1 MKKRFP
7 AFWPDVFPQ
16 NLCYT
21 VIIPNDKRKVC
32 KFMRKRYHSAFRRTA
47 VISAVVILCGALAAA
62 AAFYHG
68 RVPWVRQ
75 QTPSSAVQP
84 SSQAA
89 SELLSSSQPVK
100 KPVSITILGAGDD
113 LIHSTLYNRAK
124 KLAGG
129 KGYNF
134 DPMYERVAGRIQ
146 SADIA
151 VVNQESILAS
161 KVAPISGYPLF
172 NSPTEVGDELVH
184 LGFDV
189 INQANNHVLDMGEKG
204 IKAALDYWDTQ
215 PVTAIGVY
223 RNDADLQNIRIV
235 EAKGIK
241 TAHIGITEMT
251 NGLYLPKGSKD
262 RIVYASDTELIK
274 SLIQKAKRMADV
286 VVISVHWGN
295 EDTYTLSD
303 KQKKLA
309 QEMVDWGADIIF
321 GNHPHVVQQLTLL
334 TRASDGA
341 KCPVIF
347 ALGNFISGQLYGRN
361 MVSGFL
367 TVTMTKN
374 FQTGKTTYSGMKFE
388 PIVTHYG
395 AGFANLSIYPL
406 SEYSES
412 LASKHGVRKRTRN
425 FSMKFIQGIIDRNIP
440 KEYQAES

>member
-1 MKKRFP
+1 MRNRRYS
-7 AFWPDVFPQ
+7 
-16 NLCYT
+16 NL
-21 VIIPNDKRKVC
+21 
-32 KFMRKRYHSAFRRTA
+32 RRTA
-47 VISAVVILCGALAAA
+47 VISSIIILCGAIAAA

-68 RVPWVRQ
+68 QIPGPDQ
-75 QTPSSAVQP
+75 DPISSSALQSSSQTKTPSS
-84 SSQAA
+84 SK
-89 SELLSSSQPVK
+89 PVP

-129 KGYNF
+129 KGYDF

-146 SADIA
+146 NADIA
-151 VVNQESILAS
+151 VINQESILAS
-161 KVAPISGYPLF
+161 KAAPISGYPLF
-172 NSPTEVGDELVH
+172 NSPTEVGDELAH

-215 PVTAIGVY
+215 PVKAIGAY

-241 TAHIGITEMT
+241 TAQIGITEMT
-251 NGLYLPKGSKD
+251 NGLYLPKNSD
-262 RIVYASDTELIK
+262 YRIIYASEAELIK
-274 SLIQKAKRMADV
+274 SQIQKAKSMADI
-286 VVISVHWGN
+286 VVISVHWGT
-295 EDTYTLSD
+295 EDTYTLTD
-303 KQKKLA
+303 QQKKLA

-347 ALGNFISGQLYGRN
+347 AFGNFISGQLYGRN
-361 MVSGFL
+361 MVSGL
-367 TVTMTKN
+367 LSVTMTKN

-406 SEYSES
+406 NEYSEG
-412 LASKHGVRKRTRN
+412 LARKHGVRTRTPE
-425 FSMKFIQGIIDRNIP
+425 FSMKFIQDIIDRNIP

>member
-1 MKKRFP
+1 MQKKH
-7 AFWPDVFPQ
+7 
-16 NLCYT
+16 
-21 VIIPNDKRKVC
+21 
-32 KFMRKRYHSAFRRTA
+32 HSALRQTA
-47 VISAVVILCGALAAA
+47 IVVVVLAACAALAAA
-62 AAFYHG
+62 AGLFQGQAFSSLSG
-68 RVPWVRQ
+68 RQ
-75 QTPSSAVQP
+75 SSSKASSAV
-84 SSQAA
+84 S
-89 SELLSSSQPVK
+89 VK
-100 KPVSITILGAGDD
+100 SAQKPVSITILGAGDD
-113 LIHSTLYNRAK
+113 LIHSTIYNRAR

-134 DPMYERVAGRIQ
+134 DPMYQRVAGRIK

-151 VVNQESILAS
+151 VINQESILAS
-161 KVAPISGYPLF
+161 KVAPVSGYPLF

-204 IKAALDYWDTQ
+204 MKSSLDYWDTK
-215 PVTAIGVY
+215 PVTAIGAY

-251 NGLYLPKGSKD
+251 NGMYLPKGSAY
-262 RIVYASDTELIK
+262 RILYTSDTEEIK

-286 VVISVHWGN
+286 VVISVHWGT
-295 EDTYTLSD
+295 EDTYTLTD
-303 KQKKLA
+303 QQKKLA

-321 GNHPHVVQQLTLL
+321 GNHPHVVQKLTLL

-361 MVSGFL
+361 MVSGLL

-374 FQTGKTTYSGMKFE
+374 FATGKTTYSSMKFD
-388 PIVTHYG
+388 PIVTHYE
-395 AGFANLSIYPL
+395 ARFANLAIYPL
-406 SEYSES
+406 SEYSET
-412 LASKHGVRKRTRN
+412 LASRHGVRKKTTPD
-425 FSMKFIQGIIDRNIP
+425 FSMQFIRNIINRNIP
-440 KEYQAES
+440 KEYQAA

>member
-1 MKKRFP
+1 MKKRH
-7 AFWPDVFPQ
+7 
-16 NLCYT
+16 
-21 VIIPNDKRKVC
+21 
-32 KFMRKRYHSAFRRTA
+32 HSAFRRTA
-47 VISAVVILCGALAAA
+47 VISAAIIFCGVIAAA

-68 RVPWVRQ
+68 QIPGLNQ
-75 QTPSSAVQP
+75 SQTSSSALPSSSQTKTPSSSKSVP
-84 SSQAA
+84 
-89 SELLSSSQPVK
+89 

-113 LIHSTLYNRAK
+113 LIHSTIYNRAK

-129 KGYNF
+129 KGYDF

-146 SADIA
+146 TADIA

-189 INQANNHVLDMGEKG
+189 INQANNHVLDMGQKG

-215 PVTAIGVY
+215 PVTAIGAY

-235 EAKGIK
+235 ESKGIK
-241 TAHIGITEMT
+241 TAQIGITEMT
-251 NGLYLPKGSKD
+251 NGLYLPKDSD
-262 RIVYASDTELIK
+262 YRIVYASDTELIK
-274 SLIQKAKRMADV
+274 SLIQKAKSMADV
-286 VVISVHWGN
+286 VVISVHWGT
-295 EDTYTLSD
+295 EDTYTLTD
-303 KQKKLA
+303 QQKKLA

-347 ALGNFISGQLYGRN
+347 AFGNFISGQLYGRN
-361 MVSGFL
+361 MVSGLL

-374 FQTGKTTYSGMKFE
+374 FETGKTVYSGMKFE
-388 PIVTHYG
+388 PIVTHYETS
-395 AGFANLSIYPL
+395 FANLSIYPL
-406 SEYSES
+406 SEYSET
-412 LASKHGVRKRTRN
+412 LASKHGVRKRTPE
-425 FSMKFIQGIIDRNIP
+425 FSMRFIQDIIDQNIP

>member
-1 MKKRFP
+1 M
-7 AFWPDVFPQ
+7 V
-16 NLCYT
+16 
-21 VIIPNDKRKVC
+21 
-32 KFMRKRYHSAFRRTA
+32 SAA
-47 VISAVVILCGALAAA
+47 VLLCGLFAAA
-62 AAFYHG
+62 AAFYHA
-68 RVPWVRQ
+68 Q
-75 QTPSSAVQP
+75 IAELFHAQESSSAVQS
-84 SSQAA
+84 SSQAV
-89 SELLSSSQPVK
+89 SEESSSESVPE
-100 KPVSITILGAGDD
+100 PVSISILGAGDD

-129 KGYNF
+129 TGYNF
-134 DPMYERVAGRIQ
+134 DPMYERVAGTIQ

-151 VVNQESILAS
+151 VINQESVLAS

-204 IKAALDYWDTQ
+204 IKATLDYWDTQ
-215 PVTAIGVY
+215 SAAAVGAY
-223 RNDADLQNIRIV
+223 RNEEDLQNIRIV

-251 NGLYLPKGSKD
+251 NGLYLPKDSQY
-262 RIVYASDTELIK
+262 RLIYANNAELIK
-274 SLIQKAKRMADV
+274 SLIQKAKSMADV
-286 VVISVHWGN
+286 VVISAHWGN
-295 EDTYTLSD
+295 EDTYTLSE

-321 GNHPHVVQQLTLL
+321 GNHPHVVQELTLL

-347 ALGNFISGQLYGRN
+347 AMGNFISGQLYGRN
-361 MVSGFL
+361 MVSGLL

-374 FQTGKTTYSGMKFE
+374 FESGKTTYSNMTFE

-395 AGFANLSIYPL
+395 TSFADLSIYPL
-406 SEYSES
+406 SEYSEA
-412 LASKHGVRKRTRN
+412 LASKHGVRKRTPE
-425 FSMKFIQGIIDRNIP
+425 FSMQYIQDIIDRNIP
-440 KEYQAES
+440 KEYQAQS

>member
-1 MKKRFP
+1 
-7 AFWPDVFPQ
+7 
-16 NLCYT
+16 
-21 VIIPNDKRKVC
+21 
-32 KFMRKRYHSAFRRTA
+32 MRSKHNSAFRRTA
-47 VISAVVILCGALAAA
+47 VISAIVILCGALAAA
-62 AAFYHG
+62 AALYHG
-68 RVPWVRQ
+68 QISDFHRT
-75 QTPSSAVQP
+75 QTPSSAAQSSSKAVSEAP
-84 SSQAA
+84 SSSA
-89 SELLSSSQPVK
+89 PVK

-129 KGYNF
+129 KGYDF

-151 VVNQESILAS
+151 VINQESIIAS
-161 KVAPISGYPLF
+161 MVAPISGYPLF

-204 IKAALDYWDTQ
+204 IKAALDYWATQ
-215 PVTAIGVY
+215 PATAIGAY
-223 RNDADLQNIRIV
+223 RDDADLQNIRIV

-241 TAHIGITEMT
+241 TAQIGITEMT
-251 NGLYLPKGSKD
+251 NGLYLPKNSKY

-274 SLIQKAKRMADV
+274 SLIQKAKSMADV

-295 EDTYTLSD
+295 EDTYTLTD
-303 KQKKLA
+303 QQKELA

-321 GNHPHVVQQLTLL
+321 GNHPHVVQQLNLL

-361 MVSGFL
+361 MVSGLL

-395 AGFANLSIYPL
+395 TGFADLSIYPL
-406 SEYSES
+406 SEYSEA
-412 LASKHGVRKRTRN
+412 LASKHGVRKRTPE
-425 FSMKFIQGIIDRNIP
+425 FSMQYIQDIIDRNIP
-440 KEYQAES
+440 KEYQSES

>member
-1 MKKRFP
+1 MRNRRHS
-7 AFWPDVFPQ
+7 
-16 NLCYT
+16 NL
-21 VIIPNDKRKVC
+21 
-32 KFMRKRYHSAFRRTA
+32 RRTA
-47 VISAVVILCGALAAA
+47 VISAIIILCGAIAA

-68 RVPWVRQ
+68 QISGLNQDPIA
-75 QTPSSAVQP
+75 SSALQP
-84 SSQAA
+84 SSQTKTP
-89 SELLSSSQPVK
+89 SSSKPVQ

-113 LIHSTLYNRAK
+113 LIHSTIYNRAK
-124 KLAGG
+124 KLSGG
-129 KGYNF
+129 EGYDF
-134 DPMYERVAGRIQ
+134 DPMYERVSSRIQ
-146 SADIA
+146 NADIA
-151 VVNQESILAS
+151 VINQESILAS

-215 PVTAIGVY
+215 PVTAIGAY

-241 TAHIGITEMT
+241 TAQIGITEMT
-251 NGLYLPKGSKD
+251 NGLYLPKNSD
-262 RIVYASDTELIK
+262 YRILYASDTELIK
-274 SLIQKAKRMADV
+274 SLIQKAKSMADV
-286 VVISVHWGN
+286 VVVSVHWGT
-295 EDTYTLSD
+295 EDTYTLTD
-303 KQKKLA
+303 QQKKLA

-341 KCPVIF
+341 RCPVIF
-347 ALGNFISGQLYGRN
+347 AFGNFISGQLYGRN
-361 MVSGFL
+361 MVSGLL
-367 TVTMTKN
+367 TVTMTKD

-388 PIVTHYG
+388 PIVTHYE

-412 LASKHGVRKRTRN
+412 LASKHGVRSRTPE
-425 FSMKFIQGIIDRNIP
+425 FSMKFIQDIIDRNIP
-440 KEYQAES
+440 KEYQSGS